1 VGRYYNGDISGKF
14 WFGIQGSDAG
24 ERFGCVEE
32 DPGYVCYFTDDLEQC
47 QLELK
52 SIEAELGDKI
62 ALIEEILKHGH
73 NSKSLKDSGISE
85 SDLEDYADW
94 ELGKKIEACLLKNGT
109 CRFEADIS

>member
-32 DPGYVCYFTDDLEQC
+32 DPGYVCYFTDDLAQC
-47 QLELK
+47 QLELR
-52 SIEAELGDKI
+52 
-62 ALIEEILKHGH
+62 LIEEKLGKKLKLIKKILAGGYNKE
-73 NSKSLKDSGISE
+73 SFKKTGITE

-109 CRFEADIS
+109 CRFEADI